1 MAALKY
7 WLWLADAAVS
17 PRAKAALL
25 RRYGDAQRAFFAP
38 SGEIKA
44 TDGVGAQEAE
54 LLEARSLAE
63 SERIIA
69 ACDELG
75 IDIITLEDRA
85 YPVRLKNIFAP
96 PPVLYVKGKLPPMD
110 DFAAI
115 AVVGTRRAS
124 AYGLKMARELAF
136 EIIQCGGLVVSG
148 LTDGIDAAA
157 AEGALAALGKCVGV
171 LGIAI
176 DGDKTELSRKVC
188 AAGGAVVSE
197 YAPGIKPKRSY
208 FRDRNRVTAGLAVGA
223 VAVEAPEK
231 SGTRLFI
238 DEAAEQGKEIF
249 AVPANADA
257 YNSAGTITMLK
268 DGAKLVTNGWDVMSE
283 FEWRFPDSVR
293 RPELAEIKAMP
304 RPANTQAEGK
314 TARTRRKNSKKVIDK
329 ENNKG
334 YIDLKAQLDDLNDT
348 QLKIIGAIDPGGT
361 HIDDIIERTGFNAAT
376 VLAQLTFLEIKGFVG
391 RLPGRRFL
399 LNTARK

>member
-7 WLWLADAAVS
+7 WIWLADAAVS

-38 SGEIKA
+38 AGEIAA

-54 LLEARSLAE
+54 LLEARSLKE

-69 ACDELG
+69 ECDALAV
-75 IDIITLEDRA
+75 DIVTLEDRA

-96 PPVLYVKGKLPPMD
+96 PPVLYVKGKLPPLD
-110 DFAAI
+110 ESAAI
-115 AVVGTRRAS
+115 AVVGTRRATP
-124 AYGLKMARELAF
+124 YGLKMARELAF
-136 EIIQCGGLVVSG
+136 EIIQCGGIVVSG

-157 AEGALAALGKCVGV
+157 AEGALAAGGRCVGV
-171 LGIAI
+171 LGTAI
-176 DGDKTELSRKVC
+176 DGDVTELSHKVSLV
-188 AAGGAVVSE
+188 GAVVSE
-197 YAPGIKPKRSY
+197 YAPGVKPKRSF
-208 FRDRNRVTAGLAVGA
+208 FRDRNRITAGLSVGA

-238 DEAAEQGKEIF
+238 AEAAEQGKEIF

-257 YNSAGTITMLK
+257 FNSAGTIGMLK
-268 DGAKLVTNGWDVMSE
+268 DGAKLVTDGWDVMGE
-283 FEWRFPDSVR
+283 FEWRFPDTVR
-293 RPELAEIKAMP
+293 RPELAEVKAMP
-304 RPANTQAEGK
+304 RPKSSENQSAHK
-314 TARTRRKNSKKVIDK
+314 PTRRKNSKKVIDK
-329 ENNKG
+329 QKNKG
-334 YIDLKAQLDDLNDT
+334 YIDLKAQLDGLNET

-376 VLAQLTFLEIKGFVG
+376 VLAQLTFLELKGFVG